1 MKRLKESKNVGGGG
15 SGGAMGFMANNG
27 GIASCL

>member
-1 MKRLKESKNVGGGG
+1 LKERKNVRGGG

-27 GIASCL
+27 GIVSCL